1 MDDRVVRA
9 RELYEQAIF
18 AGTEGVLAKADAE
31 LDAVEADLAL
41 ARGRVL
47 HGRFVACDKEDPAE
61 LPLFQ
66 RSAELYR
73 KLGDQRGEAEALFW
87 IGCFYQVVWKDD
99 DGAVDALTRSADL
112 ARESGDK
119 LTLSYALRHL
129 GIAAHQAGQLDAAR
143 SQLEESTALRRE
155 LNFLPGV
162 AANLVGLT
170 YIAAAQGRTA
180 DAQTHAEE
188 ATTLAK
194 TDGATKIL
202 TQITEARSH
211 L

>member
-1 MDDRVVRA
+1 VDERVVRA

-18 AGTEGVLAKADAE
+18 NGTEGVLAKADAE

-41 ARGRVL
+41 ARGRLL
-47 HGRFVACDKEDPAE
+47 HGRFLACGKEDPAE

-87 IGCFYQVVWKDD
+87 IGCFYQVVWKDA
-99 DGAVDALTRSADL
+99 DGALEALNRSADL
-112 ARESGDK
+112 ARKAGDK

-129 GIAAHQAGQLDAAR
+129 GIVDHQAGRLDAAR
-143 SQLEESTALRRE
+143 GLLEESTTLRRE
-155 LNFLPGV
+155 LGFLPGI
-162 AANLVGLT
+162 AANLVGLI
-170 YIAAAQGRTA
+170 YLASAQGRTA
-180 DAQTHAEE
+180 DAHTLADE
-188 ATTLAK
+188 ATTIAEAA
-194 TDGATKIL
+194 GATKIL
-202 TQITEARSH
+202 EQITEARSQ

>member
-1 MDDRVVRA
+1 MDERVMRA

-18 AGTEGVLAKADAE
+18 NGTEGVLAKADAE

-47 HGRFVACDKEDPAE
+47 HGRFLACDKEDPAE

-87 IGCFYQVVWKDD
+87 IGCFYQVVWKDA
-99 DGAVDALTRSADL
+99 DGAAEALNRSADL
-112 ARESGDK
+112 ARQAGDK

-129 GIAAHQAGQLDAAR
+129 GVVAQQAGRLEAAR
-143 SQLEESTALRRE
+143 SHLEESTALRRE
-155 LNFLPGV
+155 LGFLPGV
-162 AANLVGLT
+162 AANLVGLI
-170 YIAAAQGRTA
+170 YIATAQGRTT
-180 DAQTHAEE
+180 DAH
-188 ATTLAK
+188 TLANEADTIAK
-194 TDGATKIL
+194 AAGATKIIE
-202 TQITEARSH
+202 QIAEARKTT
-211 L
+211 

>member
-1 MDDRVVRA
+1 MDERVVRA

-18 AGTEGVLAKADAE
+18 NGAEGVLAQADAE

-66 RSAELYR
+66 RAAELYR

-87 IGCFYQVVWKDD
+87 IGCFYQVVWKDA
-99 DGAVDALTRSADL
+99 DGAVEALERSAEL
-112 ARESGDK
+112 ARGVDDK

-129 GIAAHQAGQLDAAR
+129 GIAAQQVGQLDTAR
-143 SQLEESTALRRE
+143 TLLEESTTLRRG
-155 LNFLPGV
+155 LGFHAGV
-162 AANLVGLT
+162 AANLVGLI
-170 YIAAAQGRTA
+170 YLAAAQGRTA
-180 DAQTHAEE
+180 DAHLLADE
-188 ATTLAK
+188 ATALAESA
-194 TDGATKIL
+194 GATNIL
-202 TQITEARSH
+202 TQLTEARRH

>member
-1 MDDRVVRA
+1 MDDRVERS

-18 AGTEGVLAKADAE
+18 NGTEGVLAQADAE

-66 RSAELYR
+66 RAAALYR
-73 KLGDQRGEAEALFW
+73 RLGNRHGEAEALFW
-87 IGCFYQVVWKDD
+87 IGCFYQVVWKDT

-112 ARESGDK
+112 ARELGDK

-129 GIAAHQAGQLDAAR
+129 GIAAHQSGHLDAAR
-143 SQLEESTALRRE
+143 AHLEESTALRRS

-170 YIAAAQGRTA
+170 YLAIAQDRPA
-180 DAQTHAEE
+180 DAQTLADE
-188 ATTLAK
+188 ATALANA
-194 TDGATKIL
+194 TGATNL
-202 TQITEARSH
+202 LAQITEARRH
-211 L
+211 F

>member
-1 MDDRVVRA
+1 MDDRVERS

-18 AGTEGVLAKADAE
+18 NGTEGVLAKADAE

-66 RSAELYR
+66 RAAELYR
-73 KLGDQRGEAEALFW
+73 RLGDRHGEAESLFW
-87 IGCFYQVVWKDD
+87 IGCFYQVVWKDG

-112 ARESGDK
+112 ARELGDK

-129 GIAAHQAGQLDAAR
+129 GIAAHQSGQLDIAR
-143 SQLEESTALRRE
+143 SHLEESTALRRA
-155 LNFLPGV
+155 LDFHPGV

-170 YIAAAQGRTA
+170 YLAIAQDRPDDARALA
-180 DAQTHAEE
+180 DE
-188 ATTLAK
+188 ATALAESA
-194 TDGATKIL
+194 GATNIL
-202 TQITEARSH
+202 DQLTEARRH
-211 L
+211 F

>member
-1 MDDRVVRA
+1 VDERVVRA

-18 AGTEGVLAKADAE
+18 NGTDGVLAKADAE

-47 HGRFVACDKEDPAE
+47 HGRFLAGDKEDPAE

-66 RSAELYR
+66 RSADLYHS
-73 KLGDQRGEAEALFW
+73 LGDERGEAEALFW
-87 IGCFYQVVWKDD
+87 IGCFYQVVWKDA
-99 DGAVDALTRSADL
+99 DGAAEALNRSADL
-112 ARESGDK
+112 ARKVGDK

-129 GIAAHQAGQLDAAR
+129 GIVAQQSGRLDAAR

-155 LNFLPGV
+155 LGFLPGV
-162 AANLVGLT
+162 AANLVGLI
-170 YIAAAQGRTA
+170 YIAAAQGRPTDAHTLA
-180 DAQTHAEE
+180 DE

-194 TDGATKIL
+194 AAGATKIIE
-202 TQITEARSH
+202 QIAEARSH
-211 L
+211 I

>member
-1 MDDRVVRA
+1 MDERVMRA

-47 HGRFVACDKEDPAE
+47 HGRFLACDKEDPAE

-73 KLGDQRGEAEALFW
+73 KLGDERGEAEALFW
-87 IGCFYQVVWKDD
+87 IGCFYQVVWKDA
-99 DGAVDALTRSADL
+99 DGAAEALNRSADL
-112 ARESGDK
+112 ARQAGDK

-129 GIAAHQAGQLDAAR
+129 GVVAQQAGQLKAAR
-143 SQLEESTALRRE
+143 RHLEESTALRRE
-155 LNFLPGV
+155 LGFLPGV
-162 AANLVGLT
+162 AANLVGLI
-170 YIAAAQGRTA
+170 YIATAQGRTA
-180 DAQTHAEE
+180 DAHTLADE
-188 ATTLAK
+188 ATTLAES
-194 TDGATKIL
+194 TGATKIL
-202 TQITEARSH
+202 DQITEARKTT
-211 L
+211 